1 MWFSERWIDHLDR
14 SDHQRCVIWRDDGD
28 SSDGSRLLFLDPVF
42 SISRK
47 RFGPKC
53 LACTAILFALWE
65 LFLRQKASL
74 VVLTYGMPNYFQ
86 AKEPH
91 HRASQIF
98 CVGKVQFS
106 FLNLLISNPI
116 PNLLNICMRST
127 LFLKRT
133 VTSFAWEVS
142 VFLQGQ

>member
-1 MWFSERWIDHLDR
+1 MLFSKRWIDHLDR

-28 SSDGSRLLFLDPVF
+28 SSDRSRLLFLDPV
-42 SISRK
+42 SQSPGR
-47 RFGPKC
+47 GSDQNAWPVQQYS
-53 LACTAILFALWE
+53 LLYE
-65 LFLRQKASL
+65 LFLHQKASL

-91 HRASQIF
+91 HRASQPF

-106 FLNLLISNPI
+106 FLHLLISNPI